1 MTVICIFVII
11 TSRLSRIK
19 LNDRSAYTY
28 FFSDGILSPLE
39 LVYRAKRKC
48 YTAIVLTGRIDYSN
62 VGTVIAGITKVAKI
76 PMENYAILVLSGAEL
91 TYIPPKL
98 IKDAADKCR
107 KLGGEIT
114 IVHGETIAETVTPKT
129 NIYTVEAGVNILAH
143 PGHLPEEEAGIATEN
158 SAKIEITSRR
168 GHDVTNNEVAEVVL
182 KKSKT
187 CFKYRYS

>member
-1 MTVICIFVII
+1 
-11 TSRLSRIK
+11 
-19 LNDRSAYTY
+19 
-28 FFSDGILSPLE
+28 
-39 LVYRAKRKC
+39 
-48 YTAIVLTGRIDYSN
+48 

-168 GHDVTNNEVAEVVL
+168 GHGVTNNEVAEVVL
-182 KKSKT
+182 KKAKLVLNTDTHSPENLLSKEFIVQVLSDANLPSN
-187 CFKYRYS
+187 CYDIMQKNSIEIIKSKRI